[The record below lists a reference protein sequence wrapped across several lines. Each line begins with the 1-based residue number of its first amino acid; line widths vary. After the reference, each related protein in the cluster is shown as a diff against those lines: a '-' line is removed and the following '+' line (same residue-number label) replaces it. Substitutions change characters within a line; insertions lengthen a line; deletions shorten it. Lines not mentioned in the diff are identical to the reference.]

1 MGIVGENGPEFAFST
16 GEGTVIS
23 PFAQARAALSGAA
36 PATPMSVDND
46 MVGSASDTIYNSSS
60 VSNAY
65 AANRSSINN
74 TSNRYQRNA
83 SEATYQEAVS
93 AVMGS
98 SGSVTIETQ
107 VINEVEYATVDQL
120 RKSNEVTA
128 QKTRAEVFAEMQ
140 GSVGLRK
147 RIGI

>member
-1 MGIVGENGPEFAFST
+1 MGLGQLFMGIGSVGFGFAGFFAQGGKIPTGQMGIVGENGPEFAFST

-74 TSNRYQRNA
+74 CKISNNTNSTTTQIAEQR
-83 SEATYQEAVS
+83 
-93 AVMGS
+93 
-98 SGSVTIETQ
+98 
-107 VINEVEYATVDQL
+107 
-120 RKSNEVTA
+120 K
-128 QKTRAEVFAEMQ
+128 
-140 GSVGLRK
+140 
-147 RIGI
+147 